1 MRPAKQLLLIIDVS
15 GVIIFLMSG
24 IYGAR
29 ILYNFLSFICF
40 LTAIYHDTGGVRDM
54 TYLSL
59 SFFPPLL
66 VLKQTLGHDENL
78 QC

>member
-1 MRPAKQLLLIIDVS
+1 
-15 GVIIFLMSG
+15 MSG

-29 ILYNFLSFICF
+29 ILYDFLSFICF
-40 LTAIYHDTGGVRDM
+40 LTARYHDTGGVRDM

-59 SFFPPLL
+59 SFSPLL
-66 VLKQTLGHDENL
+66 ALKQTLGHDENL